1 MSTSV
6 IIRKGNKLITFS
18 EDEKSRVNYSF
29 VPGGLKV
36 THTEKK
42 SESFLFPIGEVD
54 SILINERGRDRG
66 LF

>member
-6 IIRKGNKLITFS
+6 IIRKGNTVISFN
-18 EDEKSRVNYSF
+18 EDEKSRVDYAF
-29 VPGGLKV
+29 VPGGLRV

-42 SESFLFPIGEVD
+42 TKRYLFPVDEVD
-54 SILINERGRDRG
+54 SILIKERGAKRG

>member
-18 EDEKSRVNYSF
+18 EDDRSQICYSF

-42 SESFLFPIGEVD
+42 SESFLFPMGEVD
-54 SILINERGRDRG
+54 SILIKERGARSG
-66 LF
+66 SF